1 MKYIVLLYDTWWIL
15 IQRFPRRERIFQ
27 IRGNNWLRGDFYIE
41 KFYRYRWLDAQKED
55 AHLFYFL
62 LQKKIKFS
70 FEDYTCFELFNFPIF
85 FLARWKT
92 IKNLFLTITINHFH
106 AFTLTGTI
114 PLNTPLFHLS
124 LTQNTISTASSDNY
138 FHLRRPYSPSS
149 SVIIFHP
156 FTLHSMIQCDQTNW
170 TQRITRIF
178 TKLDSRRVYWTKPLN
193 FSVQCPW

>member
-1 MKYIVLLYDTWWIL
+1 M
-15 IQRFPRRERIFQ
+15 PIFF
-27 IRGNNWLRGDFYIE
+27 IF
-41 KFYRYRWLDAQKED
+41 FYRKRLN
-55 AHLFYFL
+55 
-62 LQKKIKFS
+62 FS

-124 LTQNTISTASSDNY
+124 LTQNTISTASFDNY

-156 FTLHSMIQCDQTNW
+156 PFNDPMRSNELDPANYSNFYETWFT
-170 TQRITRIF
+170 TR
-178 TKLDSRRVYWTKPLN
+178 LLN
-193 FSVQCPW
+193 QAS